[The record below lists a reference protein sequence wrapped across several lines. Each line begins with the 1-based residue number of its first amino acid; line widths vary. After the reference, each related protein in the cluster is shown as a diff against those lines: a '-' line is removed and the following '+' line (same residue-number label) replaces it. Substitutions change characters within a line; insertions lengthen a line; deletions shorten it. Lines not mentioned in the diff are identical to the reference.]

1 MKYCVATFPCLHDAL
16 ECEKT
21 LKELNFK
28 FQLIPV
34 PREISSSCGLAVR
47 FDPELLQEFKE
58 TVMKYQ
64 LAVDEI
70 HILQERQNKKSL
82 LNLLNN

>member
-1 MKYCVATFPCLHDAL
+1 MEYCVATFPCLHDAL

-21 LKELNFK
+21 LKELDFK

-47 FDPELLQEFKE
+47 FAPELLQEFKE
-58 TVMKYQ
+58 TVSKY
-64 LAVDEI
+64 LLSVDEI
-70 HILQERQNKKSL
+70 HTLKEKQNKKSL
-82 LNLLNN
+82 LNLLNS

>member
-1 MKYCVATFPCLHDAL
+1 MEYCVATFPCLHDAL

-21 LKELNFK
+21 LKELKFQ

-47 FDPELLQEFKE
+47 FAPELLQDFQE
-58 TVMKYQ
+58 TIMKYQ
-64 LAVDEI
+64 LSVDEI
-70 HILQERQNKKSL
+70 HILKERQNRKSL
-82 LNLLNN
+82 LNLLKN